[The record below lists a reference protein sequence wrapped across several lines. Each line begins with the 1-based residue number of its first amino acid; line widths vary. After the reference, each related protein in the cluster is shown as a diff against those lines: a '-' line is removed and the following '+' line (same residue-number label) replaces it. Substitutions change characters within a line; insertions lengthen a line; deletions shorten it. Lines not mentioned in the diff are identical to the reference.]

1 MTATNGANGANAARR
16 PLEGVRVLDLTWFG
30 AGPIGVRAMASLGA
44 DVVRVE
50 TEKRIDG
57 LRLAAP
63 RPPGATSPNVSGYYN
78 NFNAEKRSITIDL
91 TTERGHELG
100 IELVRWAEIF
110 MTNMTNRAVRQI
122 GMTWEQLSAA
132 NPGIVALY
140 QPMQGTTGPHSEF
153 LGFGA
158 VLCTV
163 CGANELAG
171 SEGNPPVGVG
181 TNYPDYV
188 VNPIHATVAMLAG
201 LRHRRRTGEGQMIDM
216 SQLESSVAAMSGPLF
231 AHDNAGLAYHR
242 AGNRVPF
249 AAPHGAY
256 RTHGDDDWIAIACL
270 DDAQW
275 ARLAEVCGH
284 PDLSHDP
291 RFATLDARKA
301 NEDALDAL
309 VQAWTQAL
317 DGSVAAEQL
326 QAAGVPAGVVQDA
339 RQVLND
345 PHMTQRGYFTYVDH
359 AEAGRRAYDG
369 PGWRLSRTPVEVRG
383 AAPLLGEHTY
393 EVATDILGLSD
404 DEIATLVEE
413 RVLF

>member
-1 MTATNGANGANAARR
+1 MTAMNGANAARR
-16 PLEGVRVLDLTWFG
+16 PLEGVKVLDLTWFG

-57 LRLAAP
+57 LRVAPP
-63 RPPGATSPNVSGYYN
+63 RPPGATSYNVSGYYN

-100 IELVRWAEIF
+100 IELVQWAEIF
-110 MTNMTNRAVRQI
+110 MTNMTNRAVRLI

-132 NPGIVALY
+132 NPAIIALY

-153 LGFGA
+153 QGFGA
-158 VLCTV
+158 VLCTI
-163 CGANELAG
+163 CGANYLAG

-188 VNPIHATVAMLAG
+188 VNPIHATIAMLAA

-231 AHDNAGLAYHR
+231 ARDNAGLAYHR
-242 AGNRVPF
+242 AGNRVAF

-256 RTHGDDDWIAIACL
+256 RTRGDDDWIAIACL

-284 PDLSHDP
+284 PDWRHDP

-309 VQAWTQAL
+309 VQTWTQAL
-317 DGSVAAEQL
+317 DGAEAAEQL

-339 RQVLND
+339 RQVLDD
-345 PHMTQRGYFTYVDH
+345 PHMTERGYFAYVDH
-359 AEAGRRAYDG
+359 VEAGRRAYDG
-369 PGWRLSRTPVEVRG
+369 SGWRLSRTPVEVRG
-383 AAPLLGEHTY
+383 PAPLLGEHTY
-393 EVATDILGLSD
+393 DVATDILGLGD